1 MLSKNTWIALF
12 VVETEI
18 PQSTAPENAPGALP
32 DFLTLCVAPSIKH
45 MSQGCDPDGMV
56 TFAAISAGGEKT

>member
-1 MLSKNTWIALF
+1 MLSKHTWLALF

-18 PQSTAPENAPGALP
+18 PQPAAPENAPRALP
-32 DFLTLCVAPSIKH
+32 DFLTLSVAPSIKH
-45 MSQGCDPDGMV
+45 VSQGGDPDGMV